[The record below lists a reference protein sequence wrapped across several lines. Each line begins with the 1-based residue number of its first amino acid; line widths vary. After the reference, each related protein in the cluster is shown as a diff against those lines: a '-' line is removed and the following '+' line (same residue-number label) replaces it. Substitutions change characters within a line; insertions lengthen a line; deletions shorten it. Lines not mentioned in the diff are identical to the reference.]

1 MPEKNA
7 TGTALIFKKISYTC
21 FSILAQSSLS
31 PKRKKQHKKYRSVI
45 SDIFDG
51 TIGVQSP
58 NLISIGTVLLSLVC
72 FLFRRRLLFEEM
84 ILNIE
89 LFLFSRYE
97 CFCQTWFINIFYPS
111 FHSLNNVFCQ
121 ENFKLFSFMDQ
132 VFGIFDVF
140 KELFV

>member
-51 TIGVQSP
+51 TIISSVQCLTCDRVS
-58 NLISIGTVLLSLVC
+58 
-72 FLFRRRLLFEEM
+72 M
-84 ILNIE
+84 
-89 LFLFSRYE
+89 
-97 CFCQTWFINIFYPS
+97 
-111 FHSLNNVFCQ
+111 
-121 ENFKLFSFMDQ
+121 
-132 VFGIFDVF
+132 
-140 KELFV
+140 KEL